1 MDRTIVRCE
10 QCGKI
15 YTARKYEDELIIPT
29 RMSVCEC
36 GSDAFTDVV
45 EQQFQSPT

>member
-15 YTARKYEDELIIPT
+15 YTARKYEGELIIPT
-29 RMSVCEC
+29 RTSVCEC
-36 GSDAFTDVV
+36 GSNAFTDVV
-45 EQQFQSPT
+45 EHQSESPA